1 MAEKMKLKIEILGLK
16 NAVITVK
23 ISINE
28 FNNILDTTEERMNQ
42 KTDFEN
48 FVQKGAK
55 SAK

>member
-28 FNNILDTTEERMNQ
+28 FNNILDTTEEKMNQ
-42 KTDFEN
+42 MTDFEN

>member
-1 MAEKMKLKIEILGLK
+1 MAGKMKLKIEILGLK

-23 ISINE
+23 ISING

-42 KTDFEN
+42 KTDFKN